1 MNMNSIDIL
10 ERGVEN
16 VFPSKEKFAEVM
28 DSKKVSIYLGIDPTS
43 PILHLGH
50 LSILLILKRF
60 KEAGHK
66 VVIVIGGF
74 TARIGD
80 PSDKDAARKPMTED
94 QINENAKTYKE
105 QIKRILGDVEYKNNA
120 DWLKKLTFEDILRLS
135 AKVTVQQMLER
146 DMFQKRLKA
155 EKPIGVH
162 EFMYPLMQ
170 GYDSVAMEIDAEI
183 GGNDQLFNMMV
194 GRDLSKM
201 YLDKE
206 KFVVATKLLIDP
218 ETGKKMSAT
227 EGRSVSLDKKPEEL
241 YGAVMAL
248 DDGYVFSCF
257 ELCTEVPTEEVE
269 KQKDTHPRE
278 AKSKLAFEIVK
289 LIYGEDKAEKAKE
302 EFEKVF
308 KEGGVPEEMQEFK
321 LEGSKSIMDVLIE
334 SGLAESKSEARRLI
348 SGKGVTLDEKVVDD
362 WDVEVSPGQV
372 LKVGK
377 HRFIK
382 IT

>member
-1 MNMNSIDIL
+1 MNMRSIDIL
-10 ERGVEN
+10 ERGIEN
-16 VFPSKEKFAEVM
+16 VLPSKEKFAELM
-28 DSKKVSIYLGIDPTS
+28 DSKKISIYLGIDPTS
-43 PILHLGH
+43 SDLHLGH
-50 LSILLILKRF
+50 LVSLLILKRF

-94 QINENAKTYKE
+94 QINENAKTYEK
-105 QIKRILGDVEYKNNA
+105 QIERILGDVEYKNNA
-120 DWLKKLTFEDILRLS
+120 DWLKKLTFEDVLKLS

-146 DMFQKRLKA
+146 DMFQKRLKD

-183 GGNDQLFNMMV
+183 GGSDQLFNMMV
-194 GRDLSKM
+194 GRDLEKM
-201 YLDKE
+201 YLNKE
-206 KFVVATKLLIDP
+206 KFVVTTKLLADP
-218 ETGKKMSAT
+218 EVESKMSAS
-227 EGRSVSLDKKPEEL
+227 EGPYVSLNAKPEEL
-241 YGAVMAL
+241 FGAVMAL
-248 DDGYVFSCF
+248 SDGIVSSCF
-257 ELCTEVPTEEVE
+257 ELCTEVPMEEIDKLKSE
-269 KQKDTHPRE
+269 HPRDVK
-278 AKSKLAFEIVK
+278 ARLAFEIIK
-289 LIYGEDKAEKAKE
+289 LIYGEDKAKKAKE

-308 KEGGVPEEMQEFK
+308 KEGGVPEEMEEFK
-321 LEGSKSIMDVLIE
+321 VEGSKKIVDVLIE
-334 SGLAESKSEARRLI
+334 SGLVESKSEARRLI
-348 SGKGVTLDEKVVDD
+348 AGKGVVLDDEVIED
-362 WDVEVSPGQV
+362 WDTEVSSGKV

>member
-1 MNMNSIDIL
+1 MDMKSIEVL
-10 ERGVEN
+10 ERGIEQVL
-16 VFPSKEKFAEVM
+16 PSKEKFAEVM
-28 DSKKVSIYLGIDPTS
+28 DSKKISIYLGIDPTN
-43 PILHLGH
+43 PDLHLGH
-50 LSILLILKRF
+50 LISLLILKRF

-105 QIKRILGDVEYKNNA
+105 QIERILGDVEYKNNA
-120 DWLKKLTFEDILRLS
+120 DWLKKLTFEDVLRLS

-146 DMFQKRLKA
+146 DMFKKRIKE
-155 EKPIGVH
+155 EKPVGVH

-206 KFVVATKLLIDP
+206 KFVVTTKLLIDP
-218 ETGKKMSAT
+218 EVGSKMSAS
-227 EGRSVSLDKKPEEL
+227 EGPYVSLNAKPEEL
-241 YGAVMAL
+241 FGLVMSL
-248 DDGYVFSCF
+248 SDGIVPSCF
-257 ELCTEVPTEEVE
+257 ELCTEVPLEEI
-269 KQKDTHPRE
+269 KKLKDEHPRD
-278 AKSKLAFEIVK
+278 AKAKLAFEITK
-289 LIYGEDKAEKAKE
+289 LIHGEDEAKKAKE
-302 EFEKVF
+302 EFDKVF
-308 KEGGVPEEMQEFK
+308 KEGGIPEEMQEFK
-321 LEGSKSIMDVLIE
+321 LEGSKSIMDVLTE
-334 SGLAESKSEARRLI
+334 SGLAESRSEARRLI
-348 SGKGVTLDEKVVDD
+348 SGKGVTLDDKIVDD

-372 LKVGK
+372 FKVGK